1 MEVLTRRTTLLYGT
15 AFASA
20 FLMPAGASATAVAG
34 AGGGHG
40 PVFSLAAWQER
51 VGSTV
56 RVASRPG
63 AVIKVAEVLDRS
75 AVTRNN
81 TDPGYG
87 DVFTIRFTGHSGP
100 ALDEGI
106 HTLDEPAL
114 GSPAIFLSP
123 ARPGLDYLAVVNTW
137 LPDTAAERR

>member
-1 MEVLTRRTTLLYGT
+1 MEVVTRRTTLLYGT

-20 FLMPAGASATAVAG
+20 FLMPAIASASASATGRQAPA
-34 AGGGHG
+34 
-40 PVFSLAAWQER
+40 FSLAAWQER

-63 AVIKVAEVLDRS
+63 TVIKVAEVWDRS
-75 AVTRNN
+75 AVTRDNG
-81 TDPGYG
+81 DPGNG
-87 DVFTIRFTGHSGP
+87 EVFTIRFTGHSGP

-106 HTLDEPAL
+106 HTLEEPTL